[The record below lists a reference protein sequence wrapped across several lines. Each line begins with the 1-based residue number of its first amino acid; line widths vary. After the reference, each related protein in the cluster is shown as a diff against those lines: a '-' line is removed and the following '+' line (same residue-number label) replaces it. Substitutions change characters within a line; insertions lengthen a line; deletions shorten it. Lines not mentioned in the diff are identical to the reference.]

1 MADNKTLIKR
11 AYAAFNKRDIDAM
24 FALMSEHV
32 DWPKASEG
40 GHAIGRDEIRAY
52 WTRQWT
58 QFDPH
63 VEPIEVIDRSD
74 GKTDVR
80 VHQLVKSLGGDVLF
94 EGEVWHAYTI
104 SNGLI
109 DRMDITESDA
119 RSESTQSAA
128 FSKQ

>member
-11 AYAAFNKRDIDAM
+11 VYAAFNKRDINGV
-24 FALMSEHV
+24 FAFMSEQV
-32 DWPKASEG
+32 NWPKASESG
-40 GHAIGRDEIRAY
+40 RAIGKDEIRAY

-63 VEPIEVIDRSD
+63 VEPTEVIDRSD
-74 GKTDVR
+74 GKTEVR
-80 VHQLVKSLGGDVLF
+80 VRQVVRNLGGDVLAD
-94 EGEVWHAYTI
+94 GEVWHTYTI

>member
-11 AYAAFNKRDIDAM
+11 VYAAFNKRDINGV
-24 FALMSEHV
+24 FAFMSEQV
-32 DWPKASEG
+32 NWPKASESG
-40 GHAIGRDEIRAY
+40 RAIGKDEIRAY

-63 VEPIEVIDRSD
+63 VEPIEVTDRSD
-74 GKTDVR
+74 GKTEVR
-80 VHQLVKSLGGDVLF
+80 VRQVVRNLGGDVLF
-94 EGEVWHAYTI
+94 EGEVWHTYTI

-109 DRMDITESDA
+109 DRMDINESEA
-119 RSESTQSAA
+119 RAESTPSAA

>member
-11 AYAAFNKRDIDAM
+11 VYAAFNKRDINGV
-24 FALMSEHV
+24 FAFMRERV
-32 DWPKASEG
+32 NWPKASESG
-40 GHAIGRDEIRAY
+40 RAIGKDEIRAY

-63 VEPIEVIDRSD
+63 VEPIEVTDRSD
-74 GKTDVR
+74 GKTEVR
-80 VHQLVKSLGGDVLF
+80 VHQVVRNLGGDVLADV
-94 EGEVWHAYTI
+94 EVWHTYTI

-109 DRMDITESDA
+109 DRMDINESEA
-119 RSESTQSAA
+119 RAESTPSAA

>member
-11 AYAAFNKRDIDAM
+11 VYAAFNKRDINGV
-24 FALMSEHV
+24 FAFMSEQV
-32 DWPKASEG
+32 NWPKASESG
-40 GHAIGRDEIRAY
+40 RAIGKDEIRAY

-63 VEPIEVIDRSD
+63 VEPIEVTDRSD
-74 GKTDVR
+74 GKTEVR
-80 VHQLVKSLGGDVLF
+80 VRQVVRNLGGDVLF
-94 EGEVWHAYTI
+94 EGEVWHTYTI

-109 DRMDITESDA
+109 HRMDITESDA
-119 RSESTQSAA
+119 RSESTPSAA

>member
-11 AYAAFNKRDIDAM
+11 VYAAFNKRDINGV
-24 FALMSEHV
+24 FAFMSEQV
-32 DWPKASEG
+32 NWPKASESG
-40 GHAIGRDEIRAY
+40 RAIGKDEIRAY

-63 VEPIEVIDRSD
+63 VEPTEVIDRSD
-74 GKTDVR
+74 GKTEVR
-80 VHQLVKSLGGDVLF
+80 VHQVVRNLGGDVLADV
-94 EGEVWHAYTI
+94 EVWHTYTI

-109 DRMDITESDA
+109 DRMDINESEA
-119 RSESTQSAA
+119 RAESTPSAA